1 MAEVLSA
8 LGGQTEAAGASR
20 WPAAMSLELR
30 GGGGAAAQQEEEQG
44 RQGSTLRGGQ
54 SQKEPVLDRRKPTRL
69 PRPWDSPG
77 KNTGVGCHFLLH
89 LRRIHGTEEGP
100 QGRESELRGNCSDQ
114 VGGAGTEGER

>member
-54 SQKEPVLDRRKPTRL
+54 SQKEPVLEASGEC
-69 PRPWDSPG
+69 PRGWG
-77 KNTGVGCHFLLH
+77 
-89 LRRIHGTEEGP
+89 E
-100 QGRESELRGNCSDQ
+100 ELRERQPS
-114 VGGAGTEGER
+114 GG